1 MGKYQNLSGQRFG
14 RLVVVD
20 RAPDH
25 VKPDG
30 NKQTAYFC
38 LCDCGNRRVVLAY
51 NLKNGHTTSCGCFGL
66 ENRKS
71 SRSKHSETGTR
82 LYRIWYHMK
91 DRCNNPKDPRYVDYG
106 GRGISVCEEWE
117 TSYEVF
123 RNWAYENGYSE
134 TLTLDRENNDLGYSP
149 DNCRWV
155 TPKEQANNTRKNRII
170 TFDSESH
177 TLSEWGDLVGI
188 KPITI
193 AYRLKAGWSV
203 ESALFTPVRG
213 DTIGSP

>member
-1 MGKYQNLSGQRFG
+1 
-14 RLVVVD
+14 
-20 RAPDH
+20 
-25 VKPDG
+25 
-30 NKQTAYFC
+30 
-38 LCDCGNRRVVLAY
+38 
-51 NLKNGHTTSCGCFGL
+51 
-66 ENRKS
+66 
-71 SRSKHSETGTR
+71 
-82 LYRIWYHMK
+82 MK